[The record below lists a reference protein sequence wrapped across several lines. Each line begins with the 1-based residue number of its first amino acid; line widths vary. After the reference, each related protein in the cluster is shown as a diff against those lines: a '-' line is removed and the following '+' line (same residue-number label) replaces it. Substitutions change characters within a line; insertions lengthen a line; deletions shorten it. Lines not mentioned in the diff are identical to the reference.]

1 MRISKRKI
9 WALASTAALSLAGL
23 VVLLVIKSS
32 DPTIDWKE
40 TIDRWEKVTDTG
52 EHLFT
57 SLAFVVAG
65 VWAYFQYVRKREDK
79 PRLEPTV
86 TAQPVAL
93 ADTNYLL
100 VTVQLRNT
108 GACDIDISQRGTGL
122 EVTHLMPTSTPGWRP
137 PPVQELFANH
147 HWIEPGELISDQV
160 LLETPQREPLL
171 LKLQVYLY
179 SKKHH
184 VRWEAT
190 AIVPTLKSSD
200 GAQSLLWRPT

>member
-1 MRISKRKI
+1 MRISERKLLG
-9 WALASTAALSLAGL
+9 LASTVALALAGL
-23 VVLLVIKSS
+23 IVLLVFKSR
-32 DPTIDWKE
+32 DPSIDWKE
-40 TIDRWEKVTDTG
+40 TIDRWEKVTDSV
-52 EHLFT
+52 EHLIT
-57 SLAFVVAG
+57 ALALIVAG
-65 VWAYFQYVRKREDK
+65 VWAYLQYVRKREDK

-86 TAQPVAL
+86 NAQPVAF

-108 GACDIDISQRGTGL
+108 GACDVDISQRGTGL
-122 EVTHLMPTSTPGWRP
+122 EVSHLKPASSPGWKP
-137 PPVQELFANH
+137 PPVQELFTNH

-179 SKKHH
+179 SKKHN
-184 VRWEAT
+184 VRWET
-190 AIVPTLKSSD
+190 TTIVPTLKSSD